1 MNLLVPAAAAAL
13 LASAAATVG
22 AAGGS
27 QGYEWAQAAAPICA
41 AELLGPAPSRVGPI
55 TASVEIGDDGEITL
69 TAQSEDWPI
78 AHELEPIAIELG
90 FDGAAARIPAS
101 VTTPYAMGGL
111 QLALDETL
119 RRRLAGARSIE
130 FYRNGRRIGAVPTA
144 GLGPVLEAIRTC
156 DWNPVVSSPE
166 AIEALEAAAAAV
178 EAAGDAATNA
188 AAEDPD
194 PPL

>member
-1 MNLLVPAAAAAL
+1 MNLLVPAAAAAM
-13 LASAAATVG
+13 LASAAMVG

-27 QGYEWAQAAAPICA
+27 QGYEWAQATAPVCA
-41 AELLGPAPSRVGPI
+41 AQLLGPGPGRVGPI
-55 TASVEIGDDGEITL
+55 SASVEIGDGGEITL
-69 TAQSEDWPI
+69 IAQSEDWPI
-78 AHELEPIAIELG
+78 AHEPEPIAIELG
-90 FDGAAARIPAS
+90 FDDSAARIPAS

-111 QLALDETL
+111 ELTLDESL

-130 FYRNGRRIGAVPTA
+130 FYRDGRRIGAVPTG

-156 DWNPVVSSPE
+156 DWNPVASSPE

-178 EAAGDAATNA
+178 EAAGDAAPNA